1 MLRSN
6 TPIARN
12 RGSGS
17 TKILVIAGDQGN
29 RFILRRELQLAH
41 YDVITAENEEEGL
54 YLPSVIQPDLI
65 VLDMAASQVDSFRVL
80 EQLKNDSI
88 TRFIPVI
95 SLTDKDNGSLI
106 ENSSEL
112 EAVYYV
118 QKPHKFEELKDYIR
132 KALALRDEHARHREE
147 MQEVKSHL
155 AAILAQN
162 LHFPIA
168 IIAGF
173 AELMN
178 QQLACSE
185 LPPHNEYLQHIIRQ
199 ADNLKDLI
207 EDFNYLL
214 YSEQM
219 MEEVDLMQIVQAAI
233 EKFRKEIE
241 EKKQKIDLKFHG
253 GNRLIVHGKSLYLFM
268 ALRHLISN
276 AHKFTQTG
284 GTITVAI
291 TPMNDRV
298 RIDVA
303 DTGIGIPKSQQ
314 RLILERIYQGQYGL
328 IGGRY
333 RGKGLGLTIVRSVVE
348 QHRGSMGFESQPGL
362 GSHFWIDLPL
372 SRSNGCQM

>member
-1 MLRSN
+1 
-6 TPIARN
+6 
-12 RGSGS
+12 
-17 TKILVIAGDQGN
+17 
-29 RFILRRELQLAH
+29 
-41 YDVITAENEEEGL
+41 
-54 YLPSVIQPDLI
+54 
-65 VLDMAASQVDSFRVL
+65 
-80 EQLKNDSI
+80 
-88 TRFIPVI
+88 
-95 SLTDKDNGSLI
+95 
-106 ENSSEL
+106 
-112 EAVYYV
+112 
-118 QKPHKFEELKDYIR
+118 
-132 KALALRDEHARHREE
+132 
-147 MQEVKSHL
+147 
-155 AAILAQN
+155 
-162 LHFPIA
+162 
-168 IIAGF
+168 
-173 AELMN
+173 
-178 QQLACSE
+178 
-185 LPPHNEYLQHIIRQ
+185 
-199 ADNLKDLI
+199 
-207 EDFNYLL
+207 
-214 YSEQM
+214 
-219 MEEVDLMQIVQAAI
+219 MQIVQAAI